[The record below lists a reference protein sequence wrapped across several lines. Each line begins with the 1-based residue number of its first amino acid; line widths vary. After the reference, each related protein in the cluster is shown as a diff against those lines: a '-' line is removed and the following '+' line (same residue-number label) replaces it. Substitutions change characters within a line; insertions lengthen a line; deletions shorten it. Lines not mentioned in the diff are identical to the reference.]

1 MVKRRAFCASV
12 AYGLLASLVGCSS
25 KPDPRKKGFVLQ
37 VCKFVAKQKKKKL
50 SQVNPSTTVGSLY
63 RGNLEMVMFFAMIQ
77 AAFHVPKNRDMTGD
91 LRPNAQ
97 RTAQLRDITMLE
109 LGQWLEKNAQ
119 DDVAWESF
127 TKALSKKKK

>member
-1 MVKRRAFCASV
+1 M
-12 AYGLLASLVGCSS
+12 
-25 KPDPRKKGFVLQ
+25 Q

-63 RGNLEMVMFFAMIQ
+63 RGNLEMVIFFAMIQ